1 MSRCI
6 DTGFYTPHPFLE
18 VMEFIK
24 KGPESAA
31 ELSDYLYPI
40 WHEVFDQLMPWDEAE
55 YVFRAWTTPD
65 KIVKAMSEG
74 YEFGYVLDDG
84 VRLGLY
90 SYRIQDDGRFYI
102 NKLYF
107 ESKYRGKGLGSK
119 AIGKMFD
126 IARSEGCN
134 EVYLNVYYKNGKAIK
149 AYERAGMTGYRHK
162 ESIGNGYYR
171 DDYIMSAQL

>member
-1 MSRCI
+1 
-6 DTGFYTPHPFLE
+6 
-18 VMEFIK
+18 MEFIK
-24 KGPESAA
+24 KGPESAT

-107 ESKYRGKGLGSK
+107 AHQANRSISK
-119 AIGKMFD
+119 FD
-126 IARSEGCN
+126 RFVNDFFKKFQKKIKSMPENRRRRKKIRRKTMIYSDFFAKSLAN
-134 EVYLNVYYKNGKAIK
+134 EKY
-149 AYERAGMTGYRHK
+149 
-162 ESIGNGYYR
+162 
-171 DDYIMSAQL
+171 